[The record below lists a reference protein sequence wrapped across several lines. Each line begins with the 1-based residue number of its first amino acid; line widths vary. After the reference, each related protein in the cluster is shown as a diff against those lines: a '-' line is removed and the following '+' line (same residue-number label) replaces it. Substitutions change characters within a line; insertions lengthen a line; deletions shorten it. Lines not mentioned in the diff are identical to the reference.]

1 MEIDYKGDRIMENNI
16 QKNNILLSED
26 ARDDELLQ
34 LAENENIEQDQKEIV
49 DNEFAEKRA
58 LLQKTKIVRQTWSI
72 SEIYQ
77 KIKDKKLILDPDYQR
92 REIWNNEKKT
102 AFIESLYMEIM
113 IPPIYVVEIPGEDIL
128 EETKYEVVDG
138 KQRLTAIMD
147 FIKGSLK
154 LNERN
159 LEYYSDIFGGKT
171 FSEIREIDSEKT
183 SQMLSSILDIYV
195 ITANSPEFT
204 KYDIFARLNRGAEKL
219 KVNEIRRAIYKSK
232 ILGWITEYVNNQL
245 KNQKESYESVFS
257 KNDIKRYEDYGR
269 MYRSLAFFIRSNV
282 DDEIVDGYNS
292 RPRDMINTVLQDIQR
307 GKVTIEKDVLTLI
320 LDKTI
325 QLRKVFEGA
334 PNADYVIDSIIPF
347 VHQFDGVHDER
358 IAKEIFE
365 NEDIKKTLEKSPATT
380 SNVNKRIALVKQLMM
395 EK

>member
-1 MEIDYKGDRIMENNI
+1 MENTVQNDI
-16 QKNNILLSED
+16 TMFSED
-26 ARDDELLQ
+26 ARDDEVLQ
-34 LAENENIEQDQKEIV
+34 LAENENVEQDQKEAV

-92 REIWNNEKKT
+92 REIWNSEKKT

-147 FIKGSLK
+147 FITGSLK

-232 ILGWITEYVNNQL
+232 VLGWITEYVNNQL
-245 KNQKESYESVFS
+245 KEQKELYESIFS

-282 DDEIVDGYNS
+282 DTETVDGYNS
-292 RPRDMINTVLQDIQR
+292 RPRDMINTVLQEIQR
-307 GKVTIEKDVLTLI
+307 GKATVEKDTLTLI

-325 QLRKVFEGA
+325 QFRKTFGGA
-334 PNADYVIDSIIPF
+334 PNADYIIDSIIPF
-347 VHQFDGVHDER
+347 VHQFDGTCDEI
-358 IAKEIFE
+358 IAKKIFE

-380 SNVNKRIALVKQLMM
+380 SNINKRLSLVKQIMV

>member
-1 MEIDYKGDRIMENNI
+1 MENTVQEDI
-16 QKNNILLSED
+16 TMFSED
-26 ARDDELLQ
+26 ARDDEVLQ
-34 LAENENIEQDQKEIV
+34 LAENENVEQDQKEAV
-49 DNEFAEKRA
+49 DDEYKKKRE
-58 LLQKTKIVRQTWSI
+58 LLQRTKIVRQTWSI

-92 REIWNNEKKT
+92 REIWNSEKKT

-154 LNERN
+154 LSERN

-171 FSEIREIDSEKT
+171 FSEIRGIAAEET

-232 ILGWITEYVNNQL
+232 VLGWITEYVNIQL
-245 KNQKESYESVFS
+245 KDQKELYESVFS

-269 MYRSLAFFIRSNV
+269 MYRSLAFFLRTNTE
-282 DDEIVDGYNS
+282 DEIVAGYNS
-292 RPRDMINTVLQDIQR
+292 RPRDMINTVLQEIQR
-307 GKVTIEKDVLTLI
+307 GKATIEKDTLTAI
-320 LDKTI
+320 LDNTL
-325 QLRKVFEGA
+325 QLRKIFEGA

-347 VHQFDGVHDER
+347 MYQFDEICNET
-358 IAKEIFE
+358 IAKKIFE
-365 NEDIKKTLEKSPATT
+365 NEDIKKTLEKSAATT
-380 SNVNKRIALVKQLMM
+380 SNVNKRISLVKHIMM

>member
-1 MEIDYKGDRIMENNI
+1 MENHEMKDFDI
-16 QKNNILLSED
+16 ALED
-26 ARDDELLQ
+26 EQQEDEVLQ
-34 LAENENIEQDQKEIV
+34 LAENKNVEQEHKEKV
-49 DNEFAEKRA
+49 ENEFVEKRI

-92 REIWNNEKKT
+92 RAIWGNDKKT

-128 EETKYEVVDG
+128 DETKYEVVDG

-147 FIKGSLK
+147 FIKGSLR

-159 LEYYSDIFGGKT
+159 LEYYADIFGGKA
-171 FSEIREIDSEKT
+171 FLEIREIDSEKT

-232 ILGWITEYVNNQL
+232 VTSWITNFVNEQL
-245 KNQKESYESVFS
+245 KINKDFYESVFTP
-257 KNDIKRYEDYGR
+257 NDIKRYEDYGR
-269 MYRSLAFFIRSNV
+269 LYKSLAFYLRSDKENGRV
-282 DDEIVDGYNS
+282 KGYNS
-292 RPRDMINTVLQDIQR
+292 RPRDMINNVLQEIQK
-307 GKVTIEKDVLTLI
+307 GTVTIEEKELTVLLSKTLE
-320 LDKTI
+320 LKKQFGNT
-325 QLRKVFEGA
+325 
-334 PNADYVIDSIIPF
+334 PNTDYVIDAIVPF
-347 VHQFDGVHDER
+347 VSSFDGTDDAEKADRIFSDE
-358 IAKEIFE
+358 E
-365 NEDIKKTLEKSPATT
+365 IKKTLEKSPATT
-380 SNVNKRIALVKQLMM
+380 SNVNARLRRVKQLLM

>member
-1 MEIDYKGDRIMENNI
+1 MENI
-16 QKNNILLSED
+16 SKLTEEARED
-26 ARDDELLQ
+26 EVLQ
-34 LAENENIEQDQKEIV
+34 LAENENIAQDQKETV
-49 DNEFAEKRA
+49 ANEFAEKRE
-58 LLQKTKIVRQTWSI
+58 LLKKTKIVRQTWSI

-159 LEYYSDIFGGKT
+159 LEYFSDIFGGKT
-171 FSEIREIDSEKT
+171 FSEIREIDAEKT

-232 ILGWITEYVNNQL
+232 VLGWITEYVNNQL
-245 KNQKESYESVFS
+245 TEHKELYESIFS

-269 MYRSLAFFIRSNV
+269 MYRSLAFYMRSKIG
-282 DDEIVDGYNS
+282 EGIVEGYNS
-292 RPRDMINTVLQDIQR
+292 RPRDMINTVLQEIQR
-307 GKVTIEKDVLTLI
+307 GKITIEHDILNTI
-320 LDKTI
+320 LDKT
-325 QLRKVFEGA
+325 LKFRLVFAGA
-334 PNADYVIDSIIPF
+334 PNADYIIDSLIPF
-347 VHQFDGVHDER
+347 VNHFDGTNDET
-358 IAKEIFE
+358 IAKTIFE
-365 NEDIKKTLEKSPATT
+365 NVDIKKTLEKSPATT
-380 SNVNKRIALVKQLMM
+380 SNVNKRLTLVRQLITG
-395 EK
+395 K

>member
-1 MEIDYKGDRIMENNI
+1 MENSV
-16 QKNNILLSED
+16 QKDNTVFSED
-26 ARDDELLQ
+26 TRDDEVLQ

-49 DNEFAEKRA
+49 DNEFAEKRE
-58 LLQKTKIVRQTWSI
+58 LLRKTKIVRQTWSI

-92 REIWNNEKKT
+92 REIWNREKKT

-113 IPPIYVVEIPGEDIL
+113 ILPIYVVEIPGEDIL
-128 EETKYEVVDG
+128 DETKYEVVDG
-138 KQRLTAIMD
+138 KQRLTAIMN
-147 FIKGSLK
+147 FIKGSLR

-219 KVNEIRRAIYKSK
+219 KVNEIRRAIYKSRT
-232 ILGWITEYVNNQL
+232 LGWIAEYVNNQL
-245 KNQKESYESVFS
+245 EDHKEFYESIFS

-269 MYRSLAFFIRSNV
+269 MYRSLAFFLRSKKEE
-282 DDEIVDGYNS
+282 EIVDGYNS

-307 GKVTIEKDVLTLI
+307 GKVKIKKDTLALI
-320 LDKTI
+320 LDKTL
-325 QLRKVFEGA
+325 QFRKVFEGA
-334 PNADYVIDSIIPF
+334 PNADYVIDSLIPF
-347 VHQFDGVHDER
+347 VNQFNGPCDET
-358 IAKEIFE
+358 IAKKIFE

-380 SNVNKRIALVKQLMM
+380 SNVNKRLSLVKQIMM

>member
-1 MEIDYKGDRIMENNI
+1 
-16 QKNNILLSED
+16 
-26 ARDDELLQ
+26 
-34 LAENENIEQDQKEIV
+34 
-49 DNEFAEKRA
+49 
-58 LLQKTKIVRQTWSI
+58 
-72 SEIYQ
+72 
-77 KIKDKKLILDPDYQR
+77 
-92 REIWNNEKKT
+92 
-102 AFIESLYMEIM
+102 MEIM

-171 FSEIREIDSEKT
+171 FSEIREIDPEKT

-232 ILGWITEYVNNQL
+232 VLGWITEYVNIQL
-245 KNQKESYESVFS
+245 KEQKELYESIFS

-269 MYRSLAFFIRSNV
+269 MYRSLAFFIRSDV
-282 DDEIVDGYNS
+282 DTEIVDGYNS
-292 RPRDMINTVLQDIQR
+292 RPREMINTVLQEIQR
-307 GKVTIEKDVLTLI
+307 GEVTVEKDMLTLI

-325 QLRKVFEGA
+325 QFR
-334 PNADYVIDSIIPF
+334 
-347 VHQFDGVHDER
+347 
-358 IAKEIFE
+358 
-365 NEDIKKTLEKSPATT
+365 
-380 SNVNKRIALVKQLMM
+380 KRIKL
-395 EK
+395 

>member
-1 MEIDYKGDRIMENNI
+1 MENSKSK
-16 QKNNILLSED
+16 QLEVVEVREQQED
-26 ARDDELLQ
+26 ETLQ
-34 LAENENIEQDQKEIV
+34 LAENTEIEEGQKETV
-49 DNEFAEKRA
+49 ENEFAAKRT

-92 REIWNNEKKT
+92 RAIWSVDKQT

-138 KQRLTAIMD
+138 KQRLTAVMD
-147 FIKGSLK
+147 FIRGTLR

-159 LEYYSDIFGGKT
+159 LEYYADIFGGKT
-171 FSEIREIDSEKT
+171 FPEIREIESEKT

-232 ILGWITEYVNNQL
+232 VTAWITDFVNEQL
-245 KNQKESYESVFS
+245 NENKENYESVFS
-257 KNDIKRYEDYGR
+257 QNDIKRYEDYGR
-269 MYRSLAFFIRSNV
+269 FYKSLAFYLCSNKESGLV
-282 DDEIVDGYNS
+282 EGYNS
-292 RPRDMINTVLQDIQR
+292 RPRDMINNVLQEIQKSNVKISEDSLR
-307 GKVTIEKDVLTLI
+307 RL
-320 LDKTI
+320 LDKTLE
-325 QLRKVFEGA
+325 LRKQFGGV
-334 PNADYVIDSIIPF
+334 PNADYVIDAIIPF
-347 VHQFDGVHDER
+347 IDLLKDSDLSEKAKQIFDDE
-358 IAKEIFE
+358 EIKATFG
-365 NEDIKKTLEKSPATT
+365 KSPATT
-380 SNVNKRIALVKQLMM
+380 SNVNARLKRVKQLVVGQ
-395 EK
+395 

>member
-1 MEIDYKGDRIMENNI
+1 MENTVPSDNTMF
-16 QKNNILLSED
+16 SVD
-26 ARDDELLQ
+26 AKDDEVLQ

-49 DNEFAEKRA
+49 YNEFAEKRA

-92 REIWNNEKKT
+92 REIWNSEKKT

-159 LEYYSDIFGGKT
+159 LEYYSDIFGGRT
-171 FSEIREIDSEKT
+171 FSEIREIDPEKT

-232 ILGWITEYVNNQL
+232 ILGWITEYVNGHL
-245 KNQKESYESVFS
+245 KEQKELYESIFS

-269 MYRSLAFFIRSNV
+269 MYRSLAFYIRSNL
-282 DDEIVDGYNS
+282 DAEIVEGYNS
-292 RPRDMINTVLQDIQR
+292 RPRDMINTVLQEIQR
-307 GKVTIEKDVLTLI
+307 GKVTVDKDTLTLI

-325 QLRKVFEGA
+325 QLRQIFEGA
-334 PNADYVIDSIIPF
+334 PTADYVIDSIIPF
-347 VHQFDGVHDER
+347 VLQFDGISGET
-358 IAKEIFE
+358 IAKKIFE

-380 SNVNKRIALVKQLMM
+380 SNVNKRLSLVKQIMM